1 MRVRAYMTLM
11 TEAAPKKQGPGTFN
25 AVLFPYR
32 SLSPAG
38 FLILMSLIGLT
49 SFVLGVMFA
58 LMGAWPVVIFL
69 GLEVVLIYVA
79 FKLNYRSGREYET
92 VELDPLQLVLT
103 RVDPAGGRRNFDF
116 NTYWVRVNLF
126 EEAGGR
132 TSISLSSHGQEIQFG
147 RFLTDD
153 ERRDFAT
160 ALHAAL
166 LTARSA
172 RLS

>member
-1 MRVRAYMTLM
+1 MTLM
-11 TEAAPKKQGPGTFN
+11 TEPAPKKQGPGTFN

-32 SLSPAG
+32 SLSPTG
-38 FLILMSLIGLT
+38 FLILMSLVGVT
-49 SFVLGVMFA
+49 SFMLGLLFA
-58 LMGAWPVVIFL
+58 FMGAWPVVIFFAL
-69 GLEVVLIYVA
+69 DVVLIYVA

-103 RVDPAGGRRNFDF
+103 RVDPAGVRQRFDF

-126 EEAGGR
+126 EERGGR
-132 TSISLSSHGQEIQFG
+132 TSMSLSSHGREIPFG

-160 ALHAAL
+160 ALHNAL
-166 LTARSA
+166 LVARSVPPE
-172 RLS
+172 LNG